1 VATIYFAK
9 AQPEKKDN
17 QIRLQEEWVNRITNE
32 VFPLLPSNLRQ
43 MVNILPQ
50 EYLEKLEEIRLRKG
64 RNMSFKLLDKDYSV
78 AGRGILI
85 DLSAEGYVVTEDD
98 LLNTL
103 QLLSNCSVYALE
115 EEFKRG
121 FITIRGGHRIGIVG
135 KVILAGGQI
144 KTQKD
149 FSSINIRLA
158 REVKGAANAILP
170 YVTDKKTGSIYH
182 TVIISPPGCG
192 KTTMLRDLV
201 RQVSNGV
208 PEINLAGLDVSLV
221 DERSEIAACYRGVPQ
236 NDVGLRTDVLDACPK
251 AEGMVLLLRSMNP
264 RIIAT
269 DEIGSPEDITA
280 IREVINC
287 GVKLITT
294 VHGNHLEEVL
304 KRPTLKELFDASF
317 AGRFVVL
324 GKSKGVG
331 TVEEIFAA
339 ANGKKLL
346 SAPRGGS
353 GVDRYD

>member
-9 AQPEKKDN
+9 TQPEKKDK
-17 QIRLQEEWVNRITNE
+17 QTRPQEEWVVRITKE

-43 MVNILPQ
+43 LVNLLPPGN
-50 EYLEKLEEIRLRKG
+50 LEKLEEIRLRKG
-64 RNMSFKLLDKDYSV
+64 RNMSFKLVDKDYSV
-78 AGRGILI
+78 DRGGTLI
-85 DLSAEGYVVTEDD
+85 NLSADGYVVTEDD
-98 LLNTL
+98 LNNTM
-103 QLLSNCSVYALE
+103 QLISNCSVYALE

-158 REVKGAANAILP
+158 REVTGVASTILP
-170 YVTDKKTGSIYH
+170 YIMDKKTGAIHH
-182 TVIISPPGCG
+182 TFIISPPGCG

-208 PEINLAGLDVSLV
+208 PDIKLLGADVGLV

-251 AEGMVLLLRSMNP
+251 AEGMTLLLRSMNP

-269 DEIGSPEDITA
+269 DEIGSPEDVTA

-304 KRPTLKELFDASF
+304 KRPGLKELFTSSLT
-317 AGRFVVL
+317 GRFVVL

-331 TVEEIFAA
+331 TVEEIYADT
-339 ANGKKLL
+339 NGKYLL

-353 GVDRYD
+353 EVDRYD